1 MLARPPRRPGPAL
14 LADCLDRAVAGFG
27 HPEPD
32 NNIGGEPGLK
42 LSQKLRRKRRRAV
55 EQTDG
60 VVGVLGRRRV
70 FRQHRHHHPDKVDHR
85 SPRLPHLPPK
95 PRYAEAV
102 YNNQRS
108 PRGQGAHSRI
118 ILNVGV
124 VKRQAGEKAVA
135 RRGLRPMRETLPGG
149 DIHPVRD
156 HHPLGVAGSAGGV
169 DQHRHIIRRNLGR
182 GSQWRC
188 RGESIAERRPS
199 GGRRVIIVGFGPPHN
214 AMPDPGSQIRRPPR
228 HIRQRRVGDQGH
240 GPGVVQDVGG
250 FVAAVGGVDRN
261 ADRPQFR
268 QPKPAVQIFDAIG
281 HQQANP
287 VAPPHAQLP
296 EHRRRP
302 QNPVTEIAISIGRA
316 ADFHKGFAGIG
327 GGNALQRPPD
337 GGLPGQRHFTLSP
350 LPVSR
355 HNRFNPRPDINPPPS
370 VLPPNL
376 PRRRRAVNKPRAATG
391 GFGFDCIRI
400 QCHNRRIRICRGAG

>member
-1 MLARPPRRPGPAL
+1 M
-14 LADCLDRAVAGFG
+14 
-27 HPEPD
+27 
-32 NNIGGEPGLK
+32 K
-42 LSQKLRRKRRRAV
+42 LGQKLRRKRRRAV
-55 EQTDG
+55 KQTDG
-60 VVGVLGRRRV
+60 VIGVLGRWRV

-95 PRYAEAV
+95 PRRAEAV
-102 YNNQRS
+102 DDNQRS
-108 PRGQGAHSRI
+108 PGGQGAHSRI

-124 VKRQAGEKAVA
+124 VKGQASKKAVA
-135 RRGLRPMRETLPGG
+135 RRGLRPVREPLPGG
-149 DIHPVRD
+149 DIHPMRD
-156 HHPLGVAGSAGGV
+156 HHALGVAGGAGGV
-169 DQHRHIIRRNLGR
+169 DQHRHIIRRNLGGRNAGR
-182 GSQWRC
+182 GG
-188 RGESIAERRPS
+188 GESITERRPS
-199 GGRRVIIVGFGPPHN
+199 RGRIISPRN
-214 AMPDPGSQIRRPPR
+214 AMPDPGSQIRRRPR
-228 HIRQRRVGDQGH
+228 HIRQRRVGDQRH

-268 QPKPAVQIFDAIG
+268 QPKPAVQIFDTIG

-302 QNPVTEIAISIGRA
+302 QNPVTEIAIGIARA

-327 GGNALQRPPD
+327 NGNALHYPPD
-337 GGLPGQRHFTLSP
+337 GGFPGQGRFTLSI

-355 HNRFNPRPDINPPPS
+355 HNRFNPRPDINPPRS

-400 QCHNRRIRICRGAG
+400 QCHNRRIRICRGVG